1 MHQPQQVIDAEDGQT
16 DDDRSEIESIATSS
30 TSISSSILDYRI
42 ENGRTYHR
50 YKDGNMQHE
59 IFLYTI
65 GGRLGQAPSCDKEA
79 RVGRVLD
86 VGTGT
91 GIWAIDFG
99 ELHPESEVY
108 GVDLSPIQPEFTPPN
123 VRFEIDDVDEDWTY
137 SQPFDYIHSRFMTGA
152 ITDWRK
158 FFKSAYDNLNP
169 GGWFEVQ
176 DADINPQSDDNTFPK
191 DCALAEYVKLLQ
203 EGATKAGCDYVD
215 IPGLSHI
222 MTEVGFTDVSVQM
235 FKWPINPWAKEPR
248 YKKLG
253 LWTQD
258 NFGSAL
264 QGLCMALFTR
274 VLEWTREE
282 VEVFLINVRND
293 VKNTNYHAYFRIYCV
308 VGRKPEK
315 EAEEP
320 IAPPPQVPSPEAV
333 AATSST
339 SPATPATAGAAS
351 PKSAKSPKS
360 PKSPTSPPNAATTAQ
375 ED

>member
-108 GVDLSPIQPEFTPPN
+108 GVDLSPIQPEF
-123 VRFEIDDVDEDWTY
+123 
-137 SQPFDYIHSRFMTGA
+137 
-152 ITDWRK
+152 
-158 FFKSAYDNLNP
+158 NLNP

-191 DCALAEYVKLLQ
+191 DCALAEYVNLLQ

-235 FKWPINPWAKEPR
+235 FKWPINPWVKEPR

-333 AATSST
+333 ATTSST

-360 PKSPTSPPNAATTAQ
+360 PKSPASPPNAATTAQ